1 MVTEYVL
8 VGYDRDGDRY
18 DVLET
23 AADLISIK
31 NKLYSTIIT
40 ANKNQTRTYGEYRA
54 ADGSE
59 YDWLEIY
66 AAQEIGQLNKRMCY
80 TKFNYTVGIFEIVWC
95 DTQSFNIAK

>member
-1 MVTEYVL
+1 MATEYVL
-8 VGYDRDGDRY
+8 VGYDRDSDRY

-40 ANKNQTRTYGEYRA
+40 ANKNQTRMYGEYRA

-80 TKFNYTVGIFEIVWC
+80 TKFNYTMSLFEIVWC
-95 DTQSFNIAK
+95 NNTSFIATK